1 MPVKVFSTTYSMA
14 ALYAS
19 GMYRIKISIK
29 MLARKGWKC
38 YVTPMKVL
46 TRNTDFTASVD
57 SPVPTEKPNL
67 LGMTLDELETFFV
80 SLGEKK
86 FRGAQVFQWLYKY
99 GAESFD
105 DMTDISKTLRER
117 LGEVAVI
124 HHAAAIKTQQSGE
137 KEAYATKKILFEL
150 ADGQK
155 IESVFIPD
163 DERRTVCISTQVGC
177 AVGCEFCA
185 TGWMGFNRNLTVG
198 EIVGQLIY
206 VRKYIDPGISNV
218 VFMGMGEPFLN
229 YENVIAAAQIIAN
242 EKGVGMAA
250 KHITISTSGII
261 PKIYEY
267 ADEGHPYNLAI
278 SLNATTDEVRRRV
291 MPITKKYPLTELL
304 QAAKHFNS
312 TRRNPVTLEYV
323 LMADVNDTNADALRL
338 RKFASELGRCKVNV
352 IPYNP
357 IEGPALKRP
366 SQESIDHFMKL
377 VSSIQSPLTLRR
389 SRGTDIS
396 AACGQLAVKN

>member
-1 MPVKVFSTTYSMA
+1 MT
-14 ALYAS
+14 ALYAR
-19 GMYRIKISIK
+19 GMYSIKIRIK

-57 SPVPTEKPNL
+57 SPVLAEKPNL
-67 LGMTLDELETFFV
+67 LGMTLDELETFFI

-117 LGEVAVI
+117 LGEAAVI

-150 ADGQK
+150 TDGRK

-185 TGWMGFNRNLTVG
+185 TGWMGFSRNLTVG

-206 VRKYIDPGISNV
+206 IRKYIDPGISNV

-229 YENVIAAAQIIAN
+229 YENVISAAQIIAN

-267 ADEGHPYNLAI
+267 ADAGHPYNLAI
-278 SLNATTDEVRRRV
+278 SLNATTEEVRQRV

-323 LMADVNDTNADALRL
+323 LMADVNDSNADALRL
-338 RKFASELGRCKVNV
+338 KKLASELGRCKVNV

-366 SQESIDHFMKL
+366 SQERIDYFMKL